1 MKLCFNNGMKRVLSY
16 INLVKFS
23 HTIFAM
29 PFALVGMI
37 MAYRVNPEICFC
49 TRVFGLII
57 LAMIFARNAAMGFN
71 RYVDSD
77 IDKINPR
84 TANREIPAGLISKS
98 SALVFII
105 LNSLAFVTVCFFIN
119 YLAFILAIPTLLV
132 LFTYSF
138 LKRYTAFCHY
148 FLGIALSIAPTGA
161 YVAVTGRIDIAPV
174 ILSLIVLFW
183 VSGFDIIYSLSD
195 REFDKQNNLF
205 SVPRIFGVRGALI
218 VSAIGHFFVLPLLV
232 IFYFYVNSLS
242 GGPYLGSYYIIGASL
257 FAVMLVYQH
266 LIISSNDLSRIGAAF
281 FTANGVA
288 SVVFAFFAILDLI

>member
-1 MKLCFNNGMKRVLSY
+1 MDLNFDGGMKRVISY
-16 INLVKFS
+16 IRLVKFS

-29 PFALVGMI
+29 PFALVGML
-37 MAYRVNPEICFC
+37 MAYRINPDISFC
-49 TRVFGLII
+49 TRVFVLII

-71 RYVDSD
+71 RYIDRDVDS
-77 IDKINPR
+77 INPR
-84 TANREIPAGLISKS
+84 TCSREIPAGVISKNE
-98 SALVFII
+98 AIFFII
-105 LNSLAFVTVCFFIN
+105 INSLAFIISCYFIN
-119 YLAFILAIPTLLV
+119 NLAFILAFPTLLI
-132 LFTYSF
+132 LLSYSY
-138 LKRYTAFCHY
+138 LKRYTALCHY

-218 VSAIGHFFVLPLLV
+218 VSAIGHIFVLPLLV

-242 GGPYLGSYYIIGASL
+242 GGPYFGSYYIIGASL
-257 FAVMLVYQH
+257 FSIMLVYQH

-281 FTANGVA
+281 FTANGIA
-288 SVVFAFFAILDLI
+288 SIVFAFFAILDLI